1 MNKQATRRREVQT
14 PVAADPTMLL
24 LLHAAALIEKRLEDA
39 LDGVGLSLAK
49 FGALTFLVCAGEPLS
64 LSDCAAKMTC
74 VRSNI
79 TQLVDRLEAE
89 GLVRRVDN
97 PSDRRGVMAA
107 ATPLG
112 IERQAA
118 GAKLVDEVQRQFA
131 KMLSGVDR
139 AAFTRALAA
148 IR

>member
-1 MNKQATRRREVQT
+1 MNKQATRLREA
-14 PVAADPTMLL
+14 PAYADETIWL
-24 LLHAAALIEKRLEDA
+24 LLHAAAAMEKRLEDA
-39 LDGVGLSLAK
+39 LGGVGLSLAK
-49 FGALTFLVCAGEPLS
+49 FGALSFLVGAGEPLS
-64 LSDCAAKMTC
+64 LSECATKLTC

-118 GAKLVDEVQRQFA
+118 GAKLVDEVRRQFA

-139 AAFTRALAA
+139 AELTRALAA

>member
-1 MNKQATRRREVQT
+1 MNKKASPVRRA
-14 PVAADPTMLL
+14 PPAADETMFLL
-24 LLHAAALIEKRLEDA
+24 MHAAGTIEKRLEDA
-39 LDGVGLSLAK
+39 LGRVGLSLAK
-49 FGALTFLVCAGEPLS
+49 FGALTFLVRAGEPLS
-64 LSDCAAKMTC
+64 LGECAAKMTC

-112 IERQAA
+112 VERQAA
-118 GAKLVDEVQRQFA
+118 GAKLVGEIKRQFA
-131 KMLSGVDR
+131 RTLSGIDR
-139 AAFTRALAA
+139 GELARALTA
-148 IR
+148 IK